1 MESRQGSRLK
11 PKSLRLQLM
20 LAVSAISLI
29 AGAAASAYTFFTVR
43 SGAQQFIDEELQ
55 QIAAVVINYDM
66 LIPKRWEGPRHRH
79 QRLYRAQGF
88 GQGRGPGWRRQ
99 QMLQL
104 QSHQQS
110 AQTVPS
116 LTDLSSSRFD
126 IVIAPLFGRPGD
138 PIFVPLGVDDG
149 LYSVVMDK
157 NRVRILAATKPDGQR
172 FMVARPLAPI
182 ERIGAEALQLSVI
195 EFAGLSLLYILLA
208 VLAVNAVFAAVNRVA
223 KVISERSEH
232 DLSPLDFADKTVPQ
246 ELHAF
251 VDALNGMLARIAQS
265 VRQKERFIADA
276 AHEMRTPLAAL
287 SLQAENLLSLPLSP
301 ELTAKVKQL
310 QQGIVREKELMN
322 ALLQLARL
330 QNQTVLQP
338 VRFKLY
344 DLLIEIL
351 EELGPLA
358 DAKNLDFGLDVPPE
372 MQRLEVTLPRT
383 ELKTVLYNL
392 CSNAVKYTPED
403 GQVDLFARSA
413 ADGKLILGA
422 ADSGQGIAPEAL
434 TSVFEPFFRAKGD
447 TEAVPG
453 TGLGLAIAQA
463 AASKLHGELK
473 LENRSEGGLRASLSL
488 DVLKSA
494 DTSEY

>member
-1 MESRQGSRLK
+1 M
-11 PKSLRLQLM
+11 
-20 LAVSAISLI
+20 
-29 AGAAASAYTFFTVR
+29 
-43 SGAQQFIDEELQ
+43 
-55 QIAAVVINYDM
+55 
-66 LIPKRWEGPRHRH
+66 
-79 QRLYRAQGF
+79 
-88 GQGRGPGWRRQ
+88 
-99 QMLQL
+99 
-104 QSHQQS
+104 
-110 AQTVPS
+110 
-116 LTDLSSSRFD
+116 
-126 IVIAPLFGRPGD
+126 
-138 PIFVPLGVDDG
+138 
-149 LYSVVMDK
+149 
-157 NRVRILAATKPDGQR
+157 
-172 FMVARPLAPI
+172 
-182 ERIGAEALQLSVI
+182 
-195 EFAGLSLLYILLA
+195 AGLIYDGSSI
-208 VLAVNAVFAAVNRVA
+208 
-223 KVISERSEH
+223 E
-232 DLSPLDFADKTVPQ
+232 
-246 ELHAF
+246 
-251 VDALNGMLARIAQS
+251 
-265 VRQKERFIADA
+265 
-276 AHEMRTPLAAL
+276 
-287 SLQAENLLSLPLSP
+287 
-301 ELTAKVKQL
+301 
-310 QQGIVREKELMN
+310 
-322 ALLQLARL
+322 
-330 QNQTVLQP
+330 VLQGLEP

-422 ADSGQGIAPEAL
+422 ADSGPGIAPEAL